1 MKNNKI
7 TNNFLKKVV
16 GPDNSDNVKKIIR
29 KLESGVETEDE
40 LYEKINQK
48 NLTKENI
55 NKLLN
60 KLHELSITECEEKED
75 PETKKTQVLWKFNE
89 ENLNEKIEEF
99 SRQNEIINNPISND
113 FLEEKVDSNDLE
125 YIKYIILALIDGI
138 ETDEAIHEKTNI
150 KLNTVRKL
158 LYKLHDASIANYKRN
173 KDPETQWFT
182 YTWRFEKEE
191 YIEKITEFHTKRLNE
206 RESALEDLENNLY
219 FVCCMEPEHFKGDY
233 TESSEYEFY
242 CPVCDYEL
250 EPYDAEAEKKLLK
263 REISKDKR
271 NFKKIEAA
279 INE

>member
-1 MKNNKI
+1 M
-7 TNNFLKKVV
+7 
-16 GPDNSDNVKKIIR
+16 
-29 KLESGVETEDE
+29 
-40 LYEKINQK
+40 
-48 NLTKENI
+48 
-55 NKLLN
+55 
-60 KLHELSITECEEKED
+60 
-75 PETKKTQVLWKFNE
+75 
-89 ENLNEKIEEF
+89 
-99 SRQNEIINNPISND
+99 
-113 FLEEKVDSNDLE
+113 
-125 YIKYIILALIDGI
+125 
-138 ETDEAIHEKTNI
+138 
-150 KLNTVRKL
+150 

-206 RESALEDLENNLY
+206 RESA
-219 FVCCMEPEHFKGDY
+219 
-233 TESSEYEFY
+233 EYEFY

>member
-1 MKNNKI
+1 MKNDKI

-16 GPDNSDNVKKIIR
+16 GPDNSDNTKKILR
-29 KLESGVETEDE
+29 KIESGIESEEELCKELKDISKET
-40 LYEKINQK
+40 
-48 NLTKENI
+48 I
-55 NKLLN
+55 NKLLT
-60 KLHELSITECEEKED
+60 KLQKVSITEFEEKKD
-75 PETKKTQVLWKFNE
+75 PKTKKMQIFWKFDE
-89 ENLNEKIEEF
+89 ETMNQQIKEF
-99 SRQNEIINNPISND
+99 SAQNEIINNPITND

-138 ETDEAIHEKTNI
+138 ETDEAIHDQTDI

-182 YTWRFEKEE
+182 YTWRFEREE
-191 YIEKITEFHTKRLNE
+191 YIEKITEFYKERLNE
-206 RESALEDLENNLY
+206 RESILEDLENNLY
-219 FVCCMEPEHFKGDY
+219 FICCMEPEHFKGDY

-250 EPYDAEAEKKLLK
+250 EPYDAETEKTSLK
-263 REISKDKR
+263 KEINKDKR
-271 NFKKIEAA
+271 NFKKFEAS

>member
-16 GPDNSDNVKKIIR
+16 GPDNSDNTKKILR
-29 KLESGVETEDE
+29 KLESGIESEEE
-40 LYEKINQK
+40 LCKKLNQK
-48 NLTKENI
+48 DITKETI
-55 NKLLN
+55 NKLLT
-60 KLHELSITECEEKED
+60 KLQKVSITEFEEKED
-75 PETKKTQVLWKFNE
+75 PKTKKMQIFWKFDE
-89 ENLNEKIEEF
+89 ETMNQQIEEF
-99 SRQNEIINNPISND
+99 SAQNEIINNPITND

-138 ETDEAIHEKTNI
+138 ETDEAIHDQTDI

-182 YTWRFEKEE
+182 YTWRFEREE
-191 YIEKITEFHTKRLNE
+191 YIEKITEFYKERLNE
-206 RESALEDLENNLY
+206 RESILEDLENNLY
-219 FVCCMEPEHFKGDY
+219 FICCMEPEHFKGDY

-250 EPYDAEAEKKLLK
+250 EPYDAETEKASLK
-263 REISKDKR
+263 KEINKDKR
-271 NFKKIEAA
+271 NFKKFEAS

>member
-1 MKNNKI
+1 MKNDKI

-16 GPDNSDNVKKIIR
+16 GPDNSDNTKKILR
-29 KLESGVETEDE
+29 KIESGIESEEELCKELKDISKET
-40 LYEKINQK
+40 
-48 NLTKENI
+48 I
-55 NKLLN
+55 NKLLT
-60 KLHELSITECEEKED
+60 KLQKVSITEFEEKKD
-75 PETKKTQVLWKFNE
+75 PKTKKMQIFWKFDE
-89 ENLNEKIEEF
+89 ETMNQQIKEF
-99 SRQNEIINNPISND
+99 SAQNEIINNPITND

-138 ETDEAIHEKTNI
+138 ETDEAIHDQTDI

-191 YIEKITEFHTKRLNE
+191 YIEKITEFYTERLNE
-206 RESALEDLENNLY
+206 RESILEDLENNLY
-219 FVCCMEPEHFKGDY
+219 FICCMEPEHFKGDY

-250 EPYDAEAEKKLLK
+250 EPYDAEAEKTSLQK
-263 REISKDKR
+263 EINKDKR
-271 NFKKIEAA
+271 NFKKFEAS
-279 INE
+279 IKE

>member
-16 GPDNSDNVKKIIR
+16 GPDNSDNAKKILR
-29 KLESGVETEDE
+29 KLESGVASEEE
-40 LYEKINQK
+40 LCKKVNQK
-48 NLTKENI
+48 DITKETI

-60 KLHELSITECEEKED
+60 KLRKVSITECEVKED
-75 PETKKTQVLWKFNE
+75 PETKTEILWKFNE
-89 ENLNEKIEEF
+89 ETMNEQIEEF
-99 SRQNEIINNPISND
+99 SPQNEIINNPITND
-113 FLEEKVDSNDLE
+113 FLEERVDSNDLE
-125 YIKYIILALIDGI
+125 YIKYIIIALIDGI
-138 ETDEAIHEKTNI
+138 ETDEAIHDQTDI

-191 YIEKITEFHTKRLNE
+191 YIEKITEFYTERLNK
-206 RESALEDLENNLY
+206 RESILEDLENNLY
-219 FVCCMEPEHFKGDY
+219 FICCMEPEHFKGDY

-250 EPYDAEAEKKLLK
+250 EPYDAETEKKSLK
-263 REISKDKR
+263 KEINKDKR
-271 NFKKIEAA
+271 NFKKFEAS
-279 INE
+279 IKE